1 MQFCQTHKKNE
12 HGRSSLICMKQSI
25 VFSLCNS
32 EWCVRFIKK
41 KGDITWFSTKVFS
54 VIFEM
59 ACLHYEEKG
68 KKFFTCLVPL

>member
-1 MQFCQTHKKNE
+1 MQLCQTHKKNE

-41 KGDITWFSTKVFS
+41 KGDITWFSTKVFG
-54 VIFEM
+54 VGGF
-59 ACLHYEEKG
+59 LYYEEKG
-68 KKFFTCLVPL
+68 KKFLTCLVPL